1 MYFASSVKGYIF
13 YMRNS
18 LKYLMEYLLVGSESA
33 LNLGD
38 ASLKL
43 NKKYSKILKK
53 QARSKGN
60 YYAQK
65 EIAGIMKI
73 LKNYNI

>member
-1 MYFASSVKGYIF
+1 
-13 YMRNS
+13 MRNS
-18 LKYLMEYLLVGSESA
+18 LKYLIEYLLVGSESA

-60 YYAQK
+60 Y
-65 EIAGIMKI
+65 
-73 LKNYNI
+73 NI

>member
-1 MYFASSVKGYIF
+1 
-13 YMRNS
+13 
-18 LKYLMEYLLVGSESA
+18 MEYLLVGSESA

-65 EIAGIMKI
+65 EIAGIMNI